1 MPKNKNSSPFELLR
15 NKAIL
20 EILDGDVEF
29 GTIDDIQISMPYL
42 SGPKIAEI
50 SQRFGMVTTYGEGN
64 VIQSRWMYMDELIVH
79 CIAKNIISELLT
91 FLFSEKQ
98 FEATLKGKTAEE
110 IKELHSQIINKIIE
124 HINGILHF
132 GEKKLVVSNNKI
144 SIISLE
150 AKVQIVAPAV
160 RNVNRDYIKDLSDR
174 AMQDIVNKNYDSAI
188 TKART
193 LLEEVFCYVIEKKE
207 EEPSSKG
214 DIRKLY
220 KQVRG
225 LYNMHTGID
234 IDRRL
239 NSLLSGLEKIVSSI
253 AEMRNTSSDA
263 HGVGS
268 RRLSIA
274 EHHARLLVNSAMTMA
289 EFIISIENN
298 N

>member
-1 MPKNKNSSPFELLR
+1 ML
-15 NKAIL
+15 
-20 EILDGDVEF
+20 
-29 GTIDDIQISMPYL
+29 
-42 SGPKIAEI
+42 
-50 SQRFGMVTTYGEGN
+50 TY
-64 VIQSRWMYMDELIVH
+64 H
-79 CIAKNIISELLT
+79 
-91 FLFSEKQ
+91 
-98 FEATLKGKTAEE
+98 
-110 IKELHSQIINKIIE
+110 
-124 HINGILHF
+124 
-132 GEKKLVVSNNKI
+132 
-144 SIISLE
+144 
-150 AKVQIVAPAV
+150 
-160 RNVNRDYIKDLSDR
+160 
-174 AMQDIVNKNYDSAI
+174 SAI